1 MQVQSD
7 RKYKRFRAVQ
17 DSDRMFKTD
26 EKKIPEQTRKFQN
39 RRENPRTDEKIS
51 VVGWDP
57 DQADPPFPISEN
69 GSFLHL
75 SRIETRKIL
84 LGPRFF
90 LKKCLHIS
98 EAKNS
103 VVLRILDPHPS

>member
-26 EKKIPEQTRKFQN
+26 EKKFQN

-69 GSFLHL
+69 GSFFA
-75 SRIETRKIL
+75 S
-84 LGPRFF
+84 FQ
-90 LKKCLHIS
+90 
-98 EAKNS
+98 
-103 VVLRILDPHPS
+103 D

>member
-1 MQVQSD
+1 MQSD

-26 EKKIPEQTRKFQN
+26 EKKFQN

-57 DQADPPFPISEN
+57 DQADPPFPISEKWVIFCIFP
-69 GSFLHL
+69 GLRRGKFS
-75 SRIETRKIL
+75 SGRD
-84 LGPRFF
+84 FF
-90 LKKCLHIS
+90 
-98 EAKNS
+98 
-103 VVLRILDPHPS
+103 